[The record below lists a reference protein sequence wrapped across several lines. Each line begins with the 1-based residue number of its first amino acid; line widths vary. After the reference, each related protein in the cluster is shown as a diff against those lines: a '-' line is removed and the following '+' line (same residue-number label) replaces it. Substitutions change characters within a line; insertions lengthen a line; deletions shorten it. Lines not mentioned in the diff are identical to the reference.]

1 MEHDG
6 CAALGMEETEVKVY
20 LAGPEVFSPDPQKEA
35 TLHKKVCEEYGFEG
49 VFPLDNVPDIKGL
62 AGWEAGEAI
71 FNSNIDKIDEC
82 GALIAN
88 MTPFRGPG
96 MDAGTAFEMGY
107 ANAQGKTTIGW
118 SSDDRTY
125 IDRVREFYD
134 GDLKQTDRW
143 RDPNNLVVEDFG
155 EPDNLMMSVAAID
168 VTTSFE
174 GAVKLLSRVL
184 EEIDK
189 LELS

>member
-1 MEHDG
+1 
-6 CAALGMEETEVKVY
+6 
-20 LAGPEVFSPDPQKEA
+20 
-35 TLHKKVCEEYGFEG
+35 
-49 VFPLDNVPDIKGL
+49 
-62 AGWEAGEAI
+62 
-71 FNSNIDKIDEC
+71 
-82 GALIAN
+82 
-88 MTPFRGPG
+88 

-107 ANAQGKTTIGW
+107 ASAQGKTTIGW

-143 RDPNNLVVEDFG
+143 RDTNNLMVEDFG
-155 EPDNLMMSVAAID
+155 EHDNLMMSVAAID
-168 VTTSFE
+168 ITTSFE

-189 LELS
+189 LELN